1 MVRRPDGFVAT
12 GCPDREGGYGAGVG
26 PTALAGDAGAWSP
39 WNESE
44 RVRAMSTTLKWL
56 GFAMTAAFAGFSG
69 LIVVGY
75 TLTDVGGWKAV
86 GLIAA
91 VAVPLVLL
99 CLVAYH
105 RPSVAAPLLGVA
117 ACVPIGFGVMQ
128 LVDYQRWS
136 DWEDQTGPVSLV
148 LVLLVAVPL
157 AVLGLSR
164 AGTAGRLLLAATVIP
179 LLLAAIGAGP
189 EWWRPLSIGVLL
201 LPLVVSGV
209 LFVLAGR
216 ERPSHESVTRPGQL
230 AH

>member
-1 MVRRPDGFVAT
+1 MI
-12 GCPDREGGYGAGVG
+12 
-26 PTALAGDAGAWSP
+26 AL
-39 WNESE
+39 
-44 RVRAMSTTLKWL
+44 STTLKWL
-56 GFAMTAAFAGFSG
+56 GFAITAAFAGFCG

-105 RPSVAAPLLGVA
+105 RPSVAVPLLAVA

-128 LVDYQRWS
+128 LLDYQRWS

-164 AGTAGRLLLAATVIP
+164 RPGGSCWPPRCSPSCWRRSVPERSGGDRCPSGCSSCRWWSRGCCSCSPAVSTQATKVSRVRGDSRTRSGEGKGFCAAGE
-179 LLLAAIGAGP
+179 P
-189 EWWRPLSIGVLL
+189 EPV
-201 LPLVVSGV
+201 
-209 LFVLAGR
+209 
-216 ERPSHESVTRPGQL
+216 SVTCRTFLTRCDSPPS
-230 AH
+230 ATR

>member
-1 MVRRPDGFVAT
+1 M
-12 GCPDREGGYGAGVG
+12 G
-26 PTALAGDAGAWSP
+26 PTALARAVSAWSP
-39 WNESE
+39 WDESE
-44 RVRAMSTTLKWL
+44 RVSAMSTTLKWL
-56 GFAMTAAFAGFSG
+56 GFAITVAFAGFCG

-91 VAVPLVLL
+91 VAVPLALL

-164 AGTAGRLLLAATVIP
+164 AATAGWLLLAVTVLP
-179 LLLAAIGAGP
+179 LLLAAIGAGT
-189 EWWRPLSIGVLL
+189 EWSRPLSIGVLV
-201 LPLVVSGV
+201 LPLAVSGV
-209 LFVLAGR
+209 LLVLAGR
-216 ERPSHESVTRPGQL
+216 EGARHESVTGPGRL

>member
-1 MVRRPDGFVAT
+1 
-12 GCPDREGGYGAGVG
+12 
-26 PTALAGDAGAWSP
+26 
-39 WNESE
+39 
-44 RVRAMSTTLKWL
+44 MSTTLKWL
-56 GFAMTAAFAGFSG
+56 GFAITAAFAGFCG

-105 RPSVAAPLLGVA
+105 RPSVAVPLLAVA

-128 LVDYQRWS
+128 LLDYQRWS
-136 DWEDQTGPVSLV
+136 DWEDQTGPVSMV

-157 AVLGLSR
+157 AVLGFSR
-164 AGTAGRLLLAATVIP
+164 AATAGWLLLAATVLP
-179 LLLAAIGAGP
+179 LLLAAIGAGT

-209 LFVLAGR
+209 LLVLAGS
-216 ERPSHESVTRPGQL
+216 EHASHESVTRPGRL

>member
-1 MVRRPDGFVAT
+1 
-12 GCPDREGGYGAGVG
+12 
-26 PTALAGDAGAWSP
+26 
-39 WNESE
+39 
-44 RVRAMSTTLKWL
+44 MSTTLKWL
-56 GFAMTAAFAGFSG
+56 GFAVTKWLGFAVTVAFAGFCG

-91 VAVPLVLL
+91 VAVPLALL
-99 CLVAYH
+99 CVVAYF

-136 DWEDQTGPVSLV
+136 GWEDETGPVSLV

-164 AGTAGRLLLAATVIP
+164 AATAGRLLLAATVIP

-189 EWWRPLSIGVLL
+189 EWWKPLSIGVLL

>member
-1 MVRRPDGFVAT
+1 LVGRPDGFVAT
-12 GCPDREGGYGAGVG
+12 GCPDGEGGYGAGVG

>member
-1 MVRRPDGFVAT
+1 
-12 GCPDREGGYGAGVG
+12 
-26 PTALAGDAGAWSP
+26 
-39 WNESE
+39 
-44 RVRAMSTTLKWL
+44 MSTTLKWL
-56 GFAMTAAFAGFSG
+56 GFAITAAFAGFCG

-105 RPSVAAPLLGVA
+105 WPSVAVPLLAVA

-128 LVDYQRWS
+128 LLDYQRWS

-164 AGTAGRLLLAATVIP
+164 AATAGWLLLAATVLP
-179 LLLAAIGAGP
+179 LLLAAIGAGT

-201 LPLVVSGV
+201 LPLVVRGCCSCSPAVSTQATKVSRVRGDSRTRSGEGEGF
-209 LFVLAGR
+209 LCNWR
-216 ERPSHESVTRPGQL
+216 TRTRKRHLPDVSDPL
-230 AH
+230 